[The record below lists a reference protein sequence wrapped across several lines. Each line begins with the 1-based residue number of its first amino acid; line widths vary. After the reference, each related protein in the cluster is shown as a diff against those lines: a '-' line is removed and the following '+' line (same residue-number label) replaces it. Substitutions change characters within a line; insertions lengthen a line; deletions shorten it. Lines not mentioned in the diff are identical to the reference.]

1 MTERQSQVG
10 SGMTAP
16 LKEAF
21 VAENRR
27 GHGTLTFIRG
37 SFQVGPVLIR
47 IRWPHDNSD
56 APIVRRSL
64 A

>member
-10 SGMTAP
+10 SGMTTP

-27 GHGTLTFIRG
+27 GHGTLTFTRG
-37 SFQVGPVLIR
+37 SF
-47 IRWPHDNSD
+47 
-56 APIVRRSL
+56 
-64 A
+64 